1 MKKLWVKMLLFVA
14 GTSLLVAQ
22 TAPRAQPSLADLAR
36 KARAE
41 KAATPKAKRVFDNDN
56 LPHDSPLV
64 SEVGPAPAP
73 KASDKDGKAG
83 EKGEAKPGDKGTE
96 KPAAGTEKPKEE
108 EAPWRARFA
117 KLRGNLDTE
126 KRRLDVLQRELN
138 LAQVQSYSDPNQ
150 ALREQFSRNE
160 INKRTAELDA

>member
-1 MKKLWVKMLLFVA
+1 MKNYWVKVLLLVA

-41 KAATPKAKRVFDNDN
+41 KAAAPKAKRVFDNDN

-83 EKGEAKPGDKGTE
+83 EAKPGEKGTE
-96 KPAAGTEKPKEE
+96 KPAAGT
-108 EAPWRARFA
+108 
-117 KLRGNLDTE
+117 
-126 KRRLDVLQRELN
+126 
-138 LAQVQSYSDPNQ
+138 
-150 ALREQFSRNE
+150 
-160 INKRTAELDA
+160 